1 MTKRKRQDPLV
12 RVEGWVYDG
21 FILRVDD
28 VGSDAV
34 ENPYVGTV
42 VDTYSGAV
50 VHTVYGKY
58 FFRVMGQLNIW
69 YWNNAPQG
77 A

>member
-1 MTKRKRQDPLV
+1 MSKRKRQEPLV
-12 RVEGWVYDG
+12 NMQGWVLEGY
-21 FILRVDD
+21 ILRVDD

-42 VDTYSGAV
+42 IDTRTSKV
-50 VHTVYGKY
+50 VHTIYGKY

-69 YWNNAPQG
+69 YWQNIEG